1 MDGRRADD
9 PDTPLVR
16 AVAAGSEPALAEL
29 YDRHA
34 DAVFGASYRLLGQR
48 QQAEEV
54 VQETFLTLWNRAER
68 FDPIVGSL
76 RAWLMSICRNRS
88 IDRLRAD
95 GRRPMIVPLGAGQ
108 ADELGSA
115 EALDR
120 SLAGGTLVGAAP
132 IPADPEE
139 AAERTWRREAVRAA
153 LRLLPD
159 QERRALELAYYGGLS
174 QQEIAVRLGWP
185 LGTVKT
191 RMRRAL
197 QRLRL
202 SLAETLG
209 PERGAAFA
217 PVPLHSD
224 RPGGLDGL
232 R

>member
-120 SLAGGTLVGAAP
+120 SLAGGSLVGLPPSGGFLAKWLLLQPLFEQPQHWPWALGVLFGFG
-132 IPADPEE
+132 ATQ
-139 AAERTWRREAVRAA
+139 ALARASGSGWSCVRMVSGERNFPFSVRS
-153 LRLLPD
+153 L
-159 QERRALELAYYGGLS
+159 
-174 QQEIAVRLGWP
+174 
-185 LGTVKT
+185 
-191 RMRRAL
+191 MRR
-197 QRLRL
+197 
-202 SLAETLG
+202 LAWK
-209 PERGAAFA
+209 PAFNA
-217 PVPLHSD
+217 PPRCPRR
-224 RPGGLDGL
+224 RPRAGW
-232 R
+232 